1 IIALMMG
8 FITAKLDIFFNKK
21 IPDMVKLF
29 FAPLATVVIAAFLLF
44 TVIGP
49 LGRALA
55 DIITYSLLWATT
67 NLGIFGFMLF
77 AGIQQIIVITGI
89 HHVIG
94 AVEAQ

>member
-1 IIALMMG
+1 MMG

-29 FAPLATVVIAAFLLF
+29 FAPLLTVVVAALLLF
-44 TVIGP
+44 TIIGP
-49 LGRALA
+49 LGRGLA
-55 DIITYSLLWATT
+55 DSITYSLLWATT
-67 NLGIFGFMLF
+67 SLGVFGYMLF

-94 AVEAQ
+94 PLKHN